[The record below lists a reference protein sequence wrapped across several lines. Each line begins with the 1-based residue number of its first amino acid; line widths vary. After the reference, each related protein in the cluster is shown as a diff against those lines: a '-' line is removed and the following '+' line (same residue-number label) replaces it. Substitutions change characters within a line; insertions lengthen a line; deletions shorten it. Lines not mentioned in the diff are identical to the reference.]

1 MFQSKKSD
9 ELPKKTVSKSL
20 FSSQIANVRIDAL
33 YDDITENI
41 WENPFVN
48 SVNGHVP
55 DRHAYEKED
64 KCMYKNYFL
73 KLQLVFGVILDPLH
87 FINSLKKSTM
97 YIPWLEWLVHT
108 S

>member
-9 ELPKKTVSKSL
+9 ALPKKTVSKSL

-55 DRHAYEKED
+55 DRHKYERA
-64 KCMYKNYFL
+64 
-73 KLQLVFGVILDPLH
+73 IH
-87 FINSLKKSTM
+87 RINS
-97 YIPWLEWLVHT
+97 
-108 S
+108 